1 MNKNTTATPEEHRW
15 GFYAAILAGFLLL
28 SMIGNALHVWAVWGA
43 DITTGTDR
51 GGVPVGVPI
60 AAIVLVP
67 VAVAVMTEM
76 VAVASRRNRGA
87 VRAFIVVSAAFVGSI
102 ALVTSYIGLVY
113 VWATIVGL
121 PTALAWM
128 APLIIDVPIIAATI
142 GLWDVHST
150 IRTDRE
156 RASRTAEEVTS
167 STDEVVTQLV
177 TPDELAVELPTEAV
191 STAGQRRSVVGNST
205 VRRVT
210 DEFEDAGDELSDELV
225 TSGDELGVEVVA
237 NSSLPAR
244 HPAELGVQGD
254 ELVDTPD
261 ELSDELPTEAPS
273 TAGQK
278 WSVDGNSSVPTS
290 YRRVADELVTPSD
303 EMGDEPDELAGAGD
317 ELWRARAA
325 ELVATTKVNATP
337 DELAT
342 VLALDEQGA
351 SKVAIAEAV
360 GRSRSTITGWL
371 KAAADDADREG
382 PPALTVVSGR

>member
-150 IRTDRE
+150 IRADRE
-156 RASRTAEEVTS
+156 RASRTA
-167 STDEVVTQLV
+167 DEVVTQLV

-210 DEFEDAGDELSDELV
+210 DEFEGAGDELPDELV
-225 TSGDELGVEVVA
+225 TSGDELGVEVVT
-237 NSSLPAR
+237 NSSPPAR

-254 ELVDTPD
+254 ELG
-261 ELSDELPTEAPS
+261 DELPTEAPS

-278 WSVDGNSSVPTS
+278 WSVDGNSSLPTS
-290 YRRVADELVTPSD
+290 YRRVTDELVTPSD
-303 EMGDEPDELAGAGD
+303 ELGDEPDELADTGD
-317 ELWRARAA
+317 ELWLTRAA
-325 ELVATTKVNATP
+325 ELIATTKINATP

-342 VLALDEQGA
+342 VLALDEKGS
-351 SKVAIAEAV
+351 SKAAIAEAA

-382 PPALTVVSGR
+382 HPALTVVSSR